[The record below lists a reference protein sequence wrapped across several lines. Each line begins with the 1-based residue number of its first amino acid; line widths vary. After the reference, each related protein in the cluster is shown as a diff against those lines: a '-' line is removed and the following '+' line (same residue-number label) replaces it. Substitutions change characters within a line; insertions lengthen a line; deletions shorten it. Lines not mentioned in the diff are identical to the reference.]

1 MVKRS
6 ALRPSVLKIATD
18 PMLAVYKEPV
28 DVLLKPLELQ
38 PYYGETELSDD
49 MKSK

>member
-6 ALRPSVLKIATD
+6 VLRPSALEIATD
-18 PMLAVYKEPV
+18 PTLAAREEPV
-28 DVLLKPLELQ
+28 DASLEPPELQ
-38 PYYGETELSDD
+38 PYYGETELLDD